1 MMDVDVTYT
10 LGKGGMKRDFHYS
23 CQIPIG
29 KIVTIYGK
37 SGVGKTTFLRI
48 LAGLES
54 PSTGTIRYKSEI
66 WFDAQQGIHL
76 SSKNRDVK
84 MVFQENTLFPNMTVR
99 QNLAFAKSV
108 QTDFTYQTEVVS
120 GLKIAGLMD
129 LYPHQLSGGQ
139 AQRVAIGQMLMGKPN
154 CVLLDEPLTSLD
166 QSIRVQIQDFLKK
179 MQLKYKMTI
188 VLVSHDLEE
197 TIKLSDQVF
206 LLENGVFKVQG
217 SPLEIFGNSQ
227 TDEKML
233 LGKVVMVE
241 ERSAERILVYVL
253 VGQQIIEQEHLI
265 SELDEFK
272 IGSLV
277 KLSLV

>member
-1 MMDVDVTYT
+1 MMEVDVTYT
-10 LGKGGMKRDFHYS
+10 LGKGGGKRDFHYS
-23 CQIPIG
+23 CQIPVG

-48 LAGLES
+48 LAGLER
-54 PSTGTIRYKSEI
+54 PSSGTIRFQSET
-66 WFDAQQGIHL
+66 WFDAEQGVHL

-99 QNLAFAKSV
+99 QNLAFAESD
-108 QTDFTYQTEVVS
+108 QTDFLYQTEVVT
-120 GLKIAGLMD
+120 GLKIAVLMD

-154 CVLLDEPLTSLD
+154 CILLDEPLTSLD

-197 TIKLSDQVF
+197 TIKLSDQIF
-206 LLENGVFKVQG
+206 ILEDGVFKVQG
-217 SPLEIFGNSQ
+217 SPLEIFGNPK
-227 TDEKML
+227 TKKKTL

-277 KLSLV
+277 ELFLV